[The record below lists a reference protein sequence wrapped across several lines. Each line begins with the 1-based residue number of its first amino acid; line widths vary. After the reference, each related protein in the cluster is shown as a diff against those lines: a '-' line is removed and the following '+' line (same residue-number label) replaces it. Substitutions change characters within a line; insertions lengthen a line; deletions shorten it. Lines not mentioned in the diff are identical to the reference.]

1 MEKRMP
7 PKWQSAPKRW
17 RVRGTAA
24 DGLVVTLG
32 RYETEEQAITD
43 RDRLVREGVHRN
55 VHIDPIPPAPEAAPP
70 GGPVAGR

>member
-17 RVRGTAA
+17 RVRGTAT

-32 RYETEEQAITD
+32 RYETEEQANAD
-43 RDRLVREGVHRN
+43 RDRLVREGVYRD
-55 VHIDPIPPAPEAAPP
+55 VHVDPIPPAPEA
-70 GGPVAGR
+70 GPASGSAAGR